1 MSAETQS
8 YPPTWMVRAM
18 ASQEADFK
26 VFFEGSVVA
35 LGWSRVNF
43 MDHIGHTEELIAHVT
58 KEYKY
63 DAPDLWA
70 PSVGRQLNQIRRF
83 MAFEPGD
90 RVVVPYYDGV
100 CLATVSGPR
109 RYDKSAGQTDLCN
122 QIVVDYQM
130 DVATGQP
137 RVIPRNALSEALQR
151 RLRVR
156 GSTLSDLSEFAEEI
170 DGMFHDLDY
179 SWTSQQ
185 AKHEESIRQQFR
197 DELLSRMQAGT
208 TNLRTGGIGLEHLVK
223 ELFMLEGY
231 EARVLDKRR
240 FKNGDADVEAEKSD
254 LFNRTRI
261 LAQVKHHA
269 GVTNGWGLEQLVE
282 IQKSGTEP
290 DAVLVLITSA
300 VIPEQV
306 KVDADLKGIQTMD
319 GKALSEWVMAHI
331 HRLKPE
337 TTAQLGISTVPRFV
351 VTN

>member
-1 MSAETQS
+1 
-8 YPPTWMVRAM
+8 MVRAM

-43 MDHIGHTEELIAHVT
+43 MDYHDRVDELLERVT
-58 KEYKY
+58 KEYEY

-83 MAFEPGD
+83 MAFVAGD

-100 CLATVSGPR
+100 CLATVTGPR
-109 RYDKSAGQTDLCN
+109 RYSEAAKHTDLCN
-122 QIVVDYQM
+122 QIAVDYQL
-130 DVATGQP
+130 DPSTGQP
-137 RVIPRNALSEALQR
+137 RVIPRNSLSEALQR

-156 GSTLSDLSEFAEEI
+156 GSTLSDLAEFSEEV
-170 DGMFHDLDY
+170 DRMFHDLDY

-185 AKHEESIRQQFR
+185 AKQEESVRQQFR
-197 DELLSRMQAGT
+197 DELLTRIQMGT

-223 ELFMLEGY
+223 ELFTHEGY
-231 EARVLDKRR
+231 EARVLDKRH
-240 FKNGDADVEAEKSD
+240 FKSGDADVEAERSD
-254 LFNRTRI
+254 LFKRTRV

-269 GVTNGWGLEQLVE
+269 GVTNGWGLEQLMD
-282 IQKSGTEP
+282 IQKSRVDP
-290 DAVLVLITSA
+290 DAILVLITTA
-300 VIPEQV
+300 VIPEEV
-306 KVDADLKGIQTMD
+306 RFEADLKGIQTMD
-319 GKALSEWVMAHI
+319 GKALSEWVMSHI

-337 TTAQLGISTVPRFV
+337 TAAQLGISTVPRFV

>member
-1 MSAETQS
+1 MDVDTRQ

-26 VFFEGSVVA
+26 VFFDGSVVA

-43 MDHIGHTEELIAHVT
+43 TDYLDRVDLLIERVT
-58 KEYKY
+58 KEYAY

-83 MAFEPGD
+83 MAFAPGD

-100 CLATVSGPR
+100 CLATVTGPR
-109 RYDKSAGQTDLCN
+109 SYNDAAKHNDLCN
-122 QIVVDYQM
+122 QIAVDYQL
-130 DVATGQP
+130 DPSSGQP

-156 GSTLSDLSEFAEEI
+156 GSTLSDLTEFSEEI
-170 DGMFHDLDY
+170 DRMFHDLEY

-185 AKHEESIRQQFR
+185 AKREEAVRQQFR
-197 DELLSRMQAGT
+197 DELLSRMQVGV
-208 TNLRTGGIGLEHLVK
+208 TNLRTGGIGLEHLIK
-223 ELFMLEGY
+223 ELFTLEGY

-240 FKNGDADVEAEKSD
+240 FKNGDADVEAERSD
-254 LFNRTRI
+254 LFDRTRI

-269 GVTNGWGLEQLVE
+269 GITNGWGLEQLVE

-290 DAVLVLITSA
+290 DALLVLITTA
-300 VIPEQV
+300 VIPEEV
-306 KVDADLKGIQTMD
+306 KSDADLKGILTMD
-319 GKALSEWVMAHI
+319 GTALSEWVMSHI

-337 TTAQLGISTVPRFV
+337 TAAQLGISTVPRFV
-351 VTN
+351 VSN